1 MVKRVKN
8 EIWVLG
14 DLRNRRLFGYGLN
27 ILAKAKE
34 LAEAVSGST
43 AVVLIGSKTDLDP
56 ENHGQLKTGISTDA
70 AAKECIAHGA
80 DKIYVLDDEELA
92 LPRADRYAEELVH
105 AIEAHGPALVLFTL
119 TDMNREI
126 AARCARK
133 AGGGL
138 MADCV
143 DLRLEGKEIVASC
156 PAWGGEIMAELSYTD
171 SAITGFAT
179 LPPHAFQAIKEAGS
193 PGTVEQIKSHSK
205 HPSSG
210 LKLVST
216 EPLPEEHRKLED
228 AEVVVVGGAGLG
240 TAQQFGTLRNLSAA
254 LGGELGATRPPVLE
268 HWTDE
273 ERMIGQTGKSI
284 RPNLLIS
291 IGTSGAIQYTAGI
304 MESGTIVAVNRDKN
318 APIFQVADLGVVA
331 DAKSFVPVFMS
342 KVKQAV
348 MREIADVWSDG
359 DKTKN
364 EAGFAEKV
372 RKLREA
378 NDWSLEILAEKTG
391 QSPEF
396 IAQVENSEI
405 VPAVSFLLRLA
416 RALDVDPGTFLR
428 EEEKAAILDQRAQ
441 AFVKRTKNY
450 FYRTLTPGAENEHL
464 RAFMITIEAK
474 QTHKPVA
481 YKHEGEEFVYVMAGT
496 VELTLGNKPH
506 KLKTGE
512 SLNFNSE
519 IPHKLKS
526 LGNEETRCLVVLYT
540 P

>member
-1 MVKRVKN
+1 MAKHINK
-8 EIWVLG
+8 EIWVVG

-27 ILAKAKE
+27 ILAKARE
-34 LAEAVSGST
+34 LAGAVSGST
-43 AVVLIGSKTDLDP
+43 AVVLIGSQADP
-56 ENHGQLKTGISTDA
+56 GQEDQLPLKTGISIKTATED
-70 AAKECIAHGA
+70 CIAHGA
-80 DKIYVLDDEELA
+80 DKVYVLADEKLA
-92 LPRADRYAEELVH
+92 LPRADLYAEELVH
-105 AIEAHGPALVLFTL
+105 AIETKGPMLVLFTL

-133 AGGGL
+133 TGGGL

-143 DLRLEGKEIVASC
+143 DLRLEGDEIVASC

-171 SAITGFAT
+171 RSLTGFAT
-179 LPPHAFQAIKEAGS
+179 LPAHAFQATKEPGS
-193 PGTVEQIKSHSK
+193 PGTVEPVQTDAK
-205 HPSSG
+205 PTATQ

-273 ERMIGQTGKSI
+273 ERMIGQTGKAI
-284 RPNLLIS
+284 RPNLLIT

-304 MESGTIVAVNRDKN
+304 MESGTIVAINRDKN
-318 APIFQVADLGVVA
+318 APIFQVADIGIVA
-331 DAKSFVPVFMS
+331 DAKSFIPIFTA

-359 DKTKN
+359 DAAKT

-372 RKLREA
+372 QKLRTA
-378 NDWSLEILAEKTG
+378 NDWSVETLAEKTG

-396 IAQVENSEI
+396 ITQVENDEV

-474 QTHKPVA
+474 QSHKPVA

>member
-1 MVKRVKN
+1 MVKRNKN

-27 ILAKAKE
+27 ILAKARE
-34 LAEAVSGST
+34 LAQSLSADTTMVLLGSG
-43 AVVLIGSKTDLDP
+43 ADPDP
-56 ENHGQLKTGISTDA
+56 ENHGKLKTGIAIDTGA
-70 AAKECIAHGA
+70 EECIAHGA
-80 DKIYVLDDEELA
+80 DKVYLLDDETLA
-92 LPRADRYAEELVH
+92 LPRADLHADALVH
-105 AIEAHGPALVLFTL
+105 AIETHGPNLVLFTL

-133 AGGGL
+133 TGGGL

-143 DLRLEGKEIVASC
+143 DLRLEDGEIVASC
-156 PAWGGEIMAELSYTD
+156 PAWGGEIMAELAYTD
-171 SAITGFAT
+171 CAVTGFAT
-179 LPPHAFQAIKEAGS
+179 LQPHAFQAVKQRGS
-193 PGTVEQIKSHSK
+193 PGTVESLQATTK
-205 HPSSG
+205 PASSP
-210 LKLVST
+210 LKLVSS

-228 AEVVVVGGAGLG
+228 AEVIVVGGAGMG
-240 TAQQFGTLRNLSAA
+240 SAQQFGTLRNLSAA

-273 ERMIGQTGKSI
+273 DRMIGQTGKAV

-318 APIFQVADLGVVA
+318 APIFHVADVGVVA
-331 DAKSFVPVFMS
+331 DAKSFLPVFTA

-348 MREIADVWSDG
+348 MREIADVWSDSDG
-359 DKTKN
+359 DKS
-364 EAGFAEKV
+364 EGGFAEKV

-378 NDWSLEILAEKTG
+378 NDWSVEVLAEKTG

-396 IAQVENSEI
+396 ITQVENSE
-405 VPAVSFLLRLA
+405 VAPAVSFLLRLA

-464 RAFMITIEAK
+464 RAFMVTIEAK
-474 QTHKPVA
+474 QSHKPVA
-481 YKHEGEEFVYVMAGT
+481 YKHEGEEFVFVMAGA

-526 LGNEETRCLVVLYT
+526 LGSEETRCLVVLYT

>member
-1 MVKRVKN
+1 MVKSIKK

-34 LAEAVSGST
+34 LARAVSGST
-43 AVVLIGSKTDLDP
+43 AVVLIGSNADRELEDSTKLQTS
-56 ENHGQLKTGISTDA
+56 ISIPSA
-70 AAKECIAHGA
+70 AEDCIAHGA
-80 DKIYVLDDEELA
+80 DKVYVLAADHLA
-92 LPRADRYAEELVH
+92 SPRADLYADQLVH
-105 AIEAHGPALVLFTL
+105 SIETHGPMLVLFTL

-126 AARCARK
+126 AARCARL

-143 DLRLEGKEIVASC
+143 DLQLKGEEFVGSC
-156 PAWGGEIMAELSYTD
+156 PAWGGDIMSELSYTD
-171 SAITGFAT
+171 SSLTGFAT
-179 LPPHAFQAIKEAGS
+179 LPPHAFQAVEERGT
-193 PGTVEQIKSHSK
+193 PGTVENLQDHSK
-205 HPSSG
+205 QVSDR

-268 HWTDE
+268 HWVDE
-273 ERMIGQTGKSI
+273 DRMIGQTGKSI

-318 APIFQVADLGVVA
+318 APIFQVADVGVVA
-331 DAKSFVPVFMS
+331 DAKSFMPIFTS

-348 MREIADVWSDG
+348 MREIADVWSEG
-359 DKTKN
+359 DTA
-364 EAGFAEKV
+364 ETGVGFGEKV
-372 RKLREA
+372 QKLREA
-378 NDWSLEILAEKTG
+378 NDWSQEILAEKTG

-396 IAQVENSEI
+396 ISQVENDEI
-405 VPAVSFLLRLA
+405 VPAVSFLLRLS
-416 RALDVDPGTFLR
+416 RALDVEPGTFLR

-481 YKHEGEEFVYVMAGT
+481 YKHEGEEFVFVMAGT
-496 VELTLGNKPH
+496 LELTLGNRPH

-526 LGNEETRCLVVLYT
+526 LGHEETRCLVVLYT

>member
-1 MVKRVKN
+1 MVKRIKN

-34 LAEAVSGST
+34 LAGAVSGST
-43 AVVLIGSKTDLDP
+43 AVVLIGSDADHELKDKTKL
-56 ENHGQLKTGISTDA
+56 QTSISISA
-70 AAKECIAHGA
+70 AADDCIAHGA
-80 DKIYVLDDEELA
+80 DKVYVLSADHLA
-92 LPRADRYAEELVH
+92 SPRADLYADQLIH
-105 AIEAHGPALVLFTL
+105 AIETHGPMLVLFTL

-126 AARCARK
+126 AARCARI

-143 DLRLEGKEIVASC
+143 DLQLKGEEFVGSC
-156 PAWGGEIMAELSYTD
+156 PAWGGEIMSELSYTD
-171 SAITGFAT
+171 SSLTGFAT
-179 LPPHAFQAIKEAGS
+179 LPPHAFQAVAERGT
-193 PGTVEQIKSHSK
+193 PGIVENIPAQSK
-205 HPSSG
+205 RTSDH

-240 TAQQFGTLRNLSAA
+240 TAQQFSTLRNLSAA

-268 HWTDE
+268 HWVDE
-273 ERMIGQTGKSI
+273 DRMIGQTGKSI
-284 RPNLLIS
+284 RPNLLLS

-304 MESGTIVAVNRDKN
+304 MESGTIVAINRDKN

-331 DAKSFVPVFMS
+331 DAKSFMPIFTS

-348 MREIADVWSDG
+348 MREIADVWSESD
-359 DKTKN
+359 TA
-364 EAGFAEKV
+364 ETSVGFGEKV
-372 RKLREA
+372 QKLREA
-378 NDWSLEILAEKTG
+378 NGWSLETLAEKTG

-396 IAQVENSEI
+396 IGQVENNEI
-405 VPAVSFLLRLA
+405 VPAVSFLLRLS
-416 RALDVDPGTFLR
+416 RALDVEPGTFLR

-481 YKHEGEEFVYVMAGT
+481 YKHEGEEFVFVMAGT
-496 VELTLGNKPH
+496 LELTLGNKPH

>member
-1 MVKRVKN
+1 
-8 EIWVLG
+8 
-14 DLRNRRLFGYGLN
+14 
-27 ILAKAKE
+27 
-34 LAEAVSGST
+34 
-43 AVVLIGSKTDLDP
+43 
-56 ENHGQLKTGISTDA
+56 
-70 AAKECIAHGA
+70 
-80 DKIYVLDDEELA
+80 
-92 LPRADRYAEELVH
+92 
-105 AIEAHGPALVLFTL
+105 
-119 TDMNREI
+119 
-126 AARCARK
+126 
-133 AGGGL
+133 
-138 MADCV
+138 
-143 DLRLEGKEIVASC
+143 
-156 PAWGGEIMAELSYTD
+156 
-171 SAITGFAT
+171 
-179 LPPHAFQAIKEAGS
+179 
-193 PGTVEQIKSHSK
+193 
-205 HPSSG
+205 
-210 LKLVST
+210 VST

-268 HWTDE
+268 HWVDE
-273 ERMIGQTGKSI
+273 DRMIGQTGKSI

-318 APIFQVADLGVVA
+318 APIFQVADVGVVA
-331 DAKSFVPVFMS
+331 DAKSFMPIFTA

-348 MREIADVWSDG
+348 MREIADVWSEG
-359 DKTKN
+359 DTA
-364 EAGFAEKV
+364 ETGVGFGEKV
-372 RKLREA
+372 QKLREA
-378 NDWSLEILAEKTG
+378 NDWSQEILAEKTG

-396 IAQVENSEI
+396 ISQVENDEI
-405 VPAVSFLLRLA
+405 VPAVSFLLRLS
-416 RALDVDPGTFLR
+416 RALDVEPGTFLR

-481 YKHEGEEFVYVMAGT
+481 YKHEGEEFVFVMAGT
-496 VELTLGNKPH
+496 LELTLGNKPH

-526 LGNEETRCLVVLYT
+526 LGHEETRCLVVLYT